1 MEKSLRELL
10 LKDLC
15 ARLPYGVVVQITSKH
30 SVILGDGNE
39 SDESDEPYNVSLT
52 IGNCDSLIDFFNGD
66 WVIGIKPYL
75 RPMSSMTEEEKK
87 EFTKV
92 LVKSQDCS
100 YENNESS
107 TTIVNDWY
115 LSKGFDVRGLIPKG
129 LALEAPEDM
138 YK

>member
-1 MEKSLRELL
+1 MTNEEKSIL

-15 ARLPYGVVVQITSKH
+15 ARLPYKPIVHARWSYRETDGTIKYKEADRELE
-30 SVILGDGNE
+30 INDFYAIGD
-39 SDESDEPYNVSLT
+39 V
-52 IGNCDSLIDFFNGD
+52 
-66 WVIGIKPYL
+66 KPYL
-75 RPMSSMTEEEKK
+75 RPMESMTEEEKK

-115 LSKGFDVRGLIPKG
+115 LSKGFDVRGLISIG

-138 YK
+138 CK

>member
-1 MEKSLRELL
+1 MTNEEKELL
-10 LKDLC
+10 IKDLC
-15 ARLPYGVVVQITSKH
+15 SRLPYGIIIYRITDNSIH
-30 SVILGDGNE
+30 RFQY
-39 SDESDEPYNVSLT
+39 SDIAEN
-52 IGNCDSLIDFFNGD
+52 IDQFSHFLEYSGIDN
-66 WVIGIKPYL
+66 IKPYL
-75 RPMSSMTEEEKK
+75 RPISSMTEEEKK

-129 LALEAPEDM
+129 LSLEAKEDM